1 MKKLA
6 ENRTIFLLMFVFM
19 VPYLGQYGL
28 YRLISIS
35 IVAVLILITLLEL
48 KKNDQI
54 TLIINTSIIALV
66 FLIFILGAMLER
78 GSMGDSR
85 EVVRILAIIIGLNL
99 FYNNTNIRINFYFF
113 IFIFMVSLF
122 ANYDRNYGPDIIK
135 MYAAS
140 TEFDWGYSRWRNVM
154 FGGQPA
160 ISGYLFAILTLMTM
174 SSVRT
179 DFCKLVVAILGIT
192 LVLTTVS
199 RGPFAFLALGIL
211 QIYWRKLWILAP
223 TSICFIIIMTEQS
236 QLDALLE
243 RWLKFDTLFHRF
255 GNFGYVVEL
264 YSDRETIFNLFFGCA
279 FSRNCMFTGDWRSVS
294 LDGSYFYIFSNW
306 GLIPLFVLFFLF
318 IYLFLRFVRCRDYK
332 TIFILFVIMV
342 CAAMDPLL
350 LDIKLI
356 VFNLALLFQYHNTKA
371 NLARC

>member
-1 MKKLA
+1 MTKLVD
-6 ENRTIFLLMFVFM
+6 NRTTFFLMFVFM

-35 IVAVLILITLLEL
+35 ILIVLIVITLLEF
-48 KKNDQI
+48 KKFDQS
-54 TLIINTSIIALV
+54 TLILNTSIIALV
-66 FLIFILGAMLER
+66 FLIFILGVMLEG
-78 GSMGDSR
+78 GSVGDSR
-85 EVVRILAIIIGLNL
+85 EVVRILTIIIGLNL
-99 FYNNTNIRINFYFF
+99 FCMNTNIRINFYFF

-122 ANYDRNYGPDIIK
+122 ANYDRNFGPDIINA
-135 MYAAS
+135 YAAS

-160 ISGYLFAILTLMTM
+160 ISGYLFASLTLMTM
-174 SSVRT
+174 SSVTT
-179 DFCKLVVAILGIT
+179 DFHKLVVAVLGII

-223 TSICFIIIMTEQS
+223 ASIFFIIIMTEQA

-264 YSDRETIFNLFFGCA
+264 YSDRDTIFNLFFGCA
-279 FSRNCMFTGDWRSVS
+279 FSRNCMYTGDWRSVS

-318 IYLFLRFVRCRDYK
+318 IYLFLRFVQCRDYK
-332 TIFILFVIMV
+332 TLFILLVIMV

-356 VFNLALLFQYHNTKA
+356 LFNLALLFQYHNTSA
-371 NLARC
+371 NVVRC